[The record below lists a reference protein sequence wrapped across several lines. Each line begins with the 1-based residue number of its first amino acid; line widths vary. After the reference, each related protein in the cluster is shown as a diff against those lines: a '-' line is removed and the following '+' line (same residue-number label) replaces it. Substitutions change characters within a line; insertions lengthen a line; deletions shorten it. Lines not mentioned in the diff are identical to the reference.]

1 MSAKTTPQQSSGPR
15 GRPWCRR
22 GTFAAGSA
30 WAAMRS
36 SNNRPSAA
44 GRSRAKPKAGR
55 LGTRMRLVRFRQL
68 AAIGLVFTC
77 AACATA
83 PSAGGAESIKVGAVF
98 PLTGPQAPLA
108 KQEYAG
114 VQIARDLVNAD
125 GGVAGAPIALI
136 TKELTSEADAGG
148 RVQELKAQGVQAI
161 LGSSSSSLSMPVSA
175 EAQSQG
181 ILYWEAGA
189 VADQLTGRGYP
200 LVFRV
205 GATGQNL
212 GTMSSHFAAVVLA
225 PRLNKSA
232 WSLRMAIVHNLDGY
246 PTSVAS
252 AVAQQAATEGIQV
265 VANIVYDA
273 HAPDWPSVLAQVRT
287 ATPDILVL
295 SSYIDDGVAF
305 RRAMLKSGLHVDA
318 FIGST
323 MAQCVPDF
331 GAMLGA
337 DAIGVFADDR
347 PAHGF
352 NPGALTLTGKS
363 TYDRFSAA
371 YRREFGSEPTEEALA
386 GFGAAW
392 ALFHYVMPHVH
403 DLSAGAVAA
412 SGRQLHLPAG
422 TLANGAGMR
431 FSSTAEAMGQNTR
444 AASVIWQWQGVRHSV
459 TVYPPVFATGSP
471 GFIPLPR

>member
-1 MSAKTTPQQSSGPR
+1 MP
-15 GRPWCRR
+15 
-22 GTFAAGSA
+22 
-30 WAAMRS
+30 M
-36 SNNRPSAA
+36 
-44 GRSRAKPKAGR
+44 
-55 LGTRMRLVRFRQL
+55 VRFRQL
-68 AAIGLVFTC
+68 AAIGLVLAC

-83 PSAGGAESIKVGAVF
+83 PSPGGAATIKVGALF
-98 PLTGPQAPLA
+98 PLTGPQSPLA
-108 KQEYAG
+108 QQDSADC
-114 VQIARDLVNAD
+114 QIAADLANAD

-136 TKELTSEADAGG
+136 TKELTSEADAAG

-161 LGSSSSSLSMPVSA
+161 LGSYSSSLSMPVSA
-175 EAQSQG
+175 EAQSRG

-212 GTMSSHFAAVVLA
+212 GTTSSHFAAVVLA

-252 AVAQQAATEGIQV
+252 AAAQQAATEGIQI

-273 HAPDWPSVLAQVRT
+273 HTPDWPSVLTQVR
-287 ATPDILVL
+287 AAKPDILVL

-305 RRAMLKSGLHVDA
+305 RRAMLTTGLHVDA

-337 DAIGVFADDR
+337 DAIGVFASDR
-347 PAHGF
+347 PPHGF
-352 NPGALTLTGKS
+352 NPSALTATGLA
-363 TYDRFSAA
+363 TYARFATA
-371 YRREFGSEPTEEALA
+371 YRREFGSDPTEESLA
-386 GFGAAW
+386 GFSAAW
-392 ALFHYVMPHVH
+392 TLF
-403 DLSAGAVAA
+403 
-412 SGRQLHLPAG
+412 
-422 TLANGAGMR
+422 
-431 FSSTAEAMGQNTR
+431 
-444 AASVIWQWQGVRHSV
+444 
-459 TVYPPVFATGSP
+459 
-471 GFIPLPR
+471 

>member
-1 MSAKTTPQQSSGPR
+1 MP
-15 GRPWCRR
+15 
-22 GTFAAGSA
+22 
-30 WAAMRS
+30 
-36 SNNRPSAA
+36 
-44 GRSRAKPKAGR
+44 
-55 LGTRMRLVRFRQL
+55 LVRFRQL
-68 AAIGLVFTC
+68 AAIGLVLAC

-83 PSAGGAESIKVGAVF
+83 PSPGGAESIKVGAVF
-98 PLTGPQAPLA
+98 PLSGPQAPLA

-136 TKELTSEADAGG
+136 TRELTTEADAAG

-161 LGSSSSSLSMPVSA
+161 LGSYSSSLSIPVSA
-175 EAQSQG
+175 EAQSRG
-181 ILYWEAGA
+181 LLYWEAGA

-212 GTMSSHFAAVVLA
+212 GTMASHFAATVVA
-225 PRLNKSA
+225 PRLNMSA

-265 VANIVYDA
+265 VANVVYDA
-273 HAPDWPSVLAQVRT
+273 HGPDWT
-287 ATPDILVL
+287 AKPNILVL
-295 SSYIDDGVAF
+295 SSYIADGVDF
-305 RRAMLKSGLHVDA
+305 RRAMLRNGLHVDA

-337 DAIGVFADDR
+337 DAIGVFAADR
-347 PAHGF
+347 PPHGF
-352 NPGALTLTGKS
+352 NPSALNDTGRAV
-363 TYDRFSAA
+363 YARFATA
-371 YRREFGSEPTEEALA
+371 YRREFGSDPSEESLA
-386 GFGAAW
+386 GFSAAW
-392 ALFHYVMPHVH
+392 TLFHYVMPRAP
-403 DLSAGAVAA
+403 DLGAGGMAA
-412 SGRQLHLPAG
+412 AARSLDLPDG
-422 TLANGAGMR
+422 TLANGAGVK
-431 FSSTAEAMGQNTR
+431 FAATPEAMGQNTR

-471 GFIPLPR
+471 DFIPLPR